1 MTKLKNVLS
10 SPGKIAIFAL
20 CVILVAALLAFAG
33 IKAGAAI
40 MNNQGIGLDQATQ
53 IALKNAGFEES
64 EVSLLRGHFDRD
76 DGLSTYDI
84 EFRGSDN
91 FDYDYLIS
99 ADDGTIIEANRE
111 YADILP
117 DQTAPSE
124 DSLSETPQAET
135 PQSETPQAETP
146 QNGGQTSG
154 GLIGVE
160 KAKSIA
166 ASDAGLTVSQVNFV
180 KAYQDYDDGIYVYE
194 VEFISGDLEY
204 EYEIH
209 GTSGTIMDKDVD
221 SIYD

>member
-124 DSLSETPQAET
+124 DSQGETPQAEA
-135 PQSETPQAETP
+135 PQTETPQTDS
-146 QNGGQTSG
+146 QTSG

>member
-20 CVILVAALLAFAG
+20 CIILVAALLAFAG

-124 DSLSETPQAET
+124 DSQGETPQAEA
-135 PQSETPQAETP
+135 PQTDS
-146 QNGGQTSG
+146 QTSG

>member
-20 CVILVAALLAFAG
+20 CIILVAALLAFAG

-117 DQTAPSE
+117 DRTAPSE
-124 DSLSETPQAET
+124 DSQGETPQAEA
-135 PQSETPQAETP
+135 PQTDS
-146 QNGGQTSG
+146 QTSG

>member
-99 ADDGTIIEANRE
+99 ADDGTIIEANKE

-124 DSLSETPQAET
+124 DSQGETPQAEA
-135 PQSETPQAETP
+135 PQTETPQTDS
-146 QNGGQTSG
+146 QTSG

>member
-99 ADDGTIIEANRE
+99 ADDGTIIEANKE

-124 DSLSETPQAET
+124 DSQGETPQAE
-135 PQSETPQAETP
+135 AP

>member
-20 CVILVAALLAFAG
+20 CIILVAALLAFAG

-99 ADDGTIIEANRE
+99 ADDGTIIEANKE

-124 DSLSETPQAET
+124 DSQGETPQAEA
-135 PQSETPQAETP
+135 PQTS
-146 QNGGQTSG
+146 GQTSG

>member
-99 ADDGTIIEANRE
+99 ADDGTIIEANKE

-124 DSLSETPQAET
+124 DSQGETPQAEA
-135 PQSETPQAETP
+135 PQTETPQTDS
-146 QNGGQTSG
+146 QTSG

-166 ASDAGLTVSQVNFV
+166 ASDADLTVSQVNFV

>member
-20 CVILVAALLAFAG
+20 CIILVAALLAFAG

-40 MNNQGIGLDQATQ
+40 MNNQGIGLNQATQ

-124 DSLSETPQAET
+124 DSLSECSCTVRKQATE
-135 PQSETPQAETP
+135 
-146 QNGGQTSG
+146 N
-154 GLIGVE
+154 
-160 KAKSIA
+160 KR
-166 ASDAGLTVSQVNFV
+166 
-180 KAYQDYDDGIYVYE
+180 
-194 VEFISGDLEY
+194 
-204 EYEIH
+204 
-209 GTSGTIMDKDVD
+209 
-221 SIYD
+221 

>member
-20 CVILVAALLAFAG
+20 CVILVVALLAFAG

-99 ADDGTIIEANRE
+99 ADDGTIIEANKE

-124 DSLSETPQAET
+124 DSQGETPQAE
-135 PQSETPQAETP
+135 AP
-146 QNGGQTSG
+146 QNGSQTSG

>member
-20 CVILVAALLAFAG
+20 CIILVAALLAFAG

-124 DSLSETPQAET
+124 DSQIETPQAEA
-135 PQSETPQAETP
+135 PQTDS
-146 QNGGQTSG
+146 QTSG

>member
-20 CVILVAALLAFAG
+20 CIILVAALLAFAG

-53 IALKNAGFEES
+53 IALKNADFEES
-64 EVSLLRGHFDRD
+64 EVSLLRGHFDRN

-99 ADDGTIIEANRE
+99 ADDGTIIEANKE

-124 DSLSETPQAET
+124 DSQGETPQAEA
-135 PQSETPQAETP
+135 PQTGS
-146 QNGGQTSG
+146 QTSG

>member
-20 CVILVAALLAFAG
+20 CIILVAALLAFAG

-135 PQSETPQAETP
+135 PQS
-146 QNGGQTSG
+146 GGQTSG